1 MGGVFGDREH
11 VMLKGSGGQ
20 LHTRFISLGYATV
33 ALDRRPCTGGL
44 IMLII
49 LNTWGKL
56 MDPNTQGGLTST
68 ENMFILVNECADVIF
83 DTVQ

>member
-44 IMLII
+44 IMLIV
-49 LNTWGKL
+49 LNTWG
-56 MDPNTQGGLTST
+56 
-68 ENMFILVNECADVIF
+68 
-83 DTVQ
+83 